1 MRGVLLG
8 LVTAVLV
15 WADEVTYSNKYFLVD
30 RIFLMPFVI
39 KYSDDLGIDK
49 VQMEK
54 IKRFIKENE
63 REVQRN
69 IRILEY
75 LDRKAKMMILNGED
89 EKKLKEVLSDI
100 AYVKTE
106 LTLMNARSVRFL
118 KSVLTPDQF
127 QKLKD
132 LVALKIFE
140 YQQ

>member
-8 LVTAVLV
+8 LVTTVLV

-118 KSVLTPDQF
+118 KNVLTPDQF

>member
-1 MRGVLLG
+1 MRGVLVSLI
-8 LVTAVLV
+8 TAVVV
-15 WADEVTYSNKYFLVD
+15 WAGEETYSNRYFLID

-39 KYSDDLGIDK
+39 KYSEDLGIDEE
-49 VQMEK
+49 QMRK
-54 IKRFIKENE
+54 IKEFIKKNE
-63 REVQRN
+63 KEVRRN

-75 LDRKAKMMILNGED
+75 LDRKAKLMILNGED
-89 EKKLKEVLSDI
+89 EEKLKEVLSDI

-118 KSVLTPDQF
+118 KEVLTPDQF
-127 QKLKD
+127 EKLKD

>member
-118 KSVLTPDQF
+118 KNVLTPDQF